1 MERRSGSGDR
11 QQLTL
16 HFPWFLG
23 VSPLSWAVPLR
34 QHQQSSLVPANKLIL
49 VCGTASPQP
58 WAYQDS
64 LSWWVPSPYGS
75 SQQSKRLWCHDHW
88 HFLAWV
94 WWKNYAKP
102 PSILVR
108 LSAHGLQGLTRA
120 VTWHGQPHY

>member
-1 MERRSGSGDR
+1 MPSFAFSSLCFLLLLHSLPTRRSSD
-11 QQLTL
+11 L
-16 HFPWFLG
+16 
-23 VSPLSWAVPLR
+23 
-34 QHQQSSLVPANKLIL
+34 
-49 VCGTASPQP
+49 GTASPQP

-120 VTWHGQPHY
+120 VTWHGQRHY